1 MTYDGMQQVWEE
13 KFIMREREDREKKRV
28 NAQKGVGGL
37 GGRKWE
43 NVRKK
48 EEERLN
54 SSHTSGQDGRLDR
67 AWQVPEQ

>member
-1 MTYDGMQQVWEE
+1 MEE
-13 KFIMREREDREKKRV
+13 EEGEDRNR
-28 NAQKGVGGL
+28 
-37 GGRKWE
+37 E

-67 AWQVPEQ
+67 A